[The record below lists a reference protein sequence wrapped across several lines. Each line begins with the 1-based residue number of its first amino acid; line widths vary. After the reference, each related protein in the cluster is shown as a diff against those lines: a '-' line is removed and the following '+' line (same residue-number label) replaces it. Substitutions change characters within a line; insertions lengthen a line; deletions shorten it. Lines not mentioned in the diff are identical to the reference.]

1 MFGYACALSIYFDE
15 HTNRKGECIVDA
27 VNVRIYQI
35 ALEESEPKPIEGVY
49 TLDSDKIKILEMIQN
64 NPLITNAEIARNVGR
79 PPNSIGKLIKLLV
92 RLKYI
97 VKEDKAKRGSKWIL
111 LRSLNDIKT
120 KYSIFNG
127 EITWIFDENHT
138 NKSISQ

>member
-1 MFGYACALSIYFDE
+1 
-15 HTNRKGECIVDA
+15 
-27 VNVRIYQI
+27 
-35 ALEESEPKPIEGVY
+35 
-49 TLDSDKIKILEMIQN
+49 MIQN